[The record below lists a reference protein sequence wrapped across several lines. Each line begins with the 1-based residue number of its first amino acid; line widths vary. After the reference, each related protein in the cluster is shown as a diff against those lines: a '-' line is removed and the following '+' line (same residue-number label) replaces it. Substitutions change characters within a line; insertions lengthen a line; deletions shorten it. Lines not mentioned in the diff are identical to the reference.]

1 MKVVVTDRKYPNL
14 DDPYGDVVRDVGGEI
29 EYADLKTEADVI
41 EGVRDADVVLLSKAP
56 ITREVVEEMSGNV
69 RSLIRLG
76 TGVDSINLKAATEYG
91 IPVSNTPGLYCSEE
105 LATHAIGLMIAA
117 AHEVVYSDQILREN
131 DGWGRREDINPVN
144 DGTFGI
150 IGLGHIGRATVPKAK
165 GLDMDVIAYDPYLS
179 DDLFDDLEVERVS
192 FDELLARS
200 DCVSIHTPLT
210 AETHQLFSTAQFEAM
225 KETAVLVNTARGP
238 IVDEQAL
245 VDSVDSGEI
254 WSAGIDV
261 FEVEPPNDTP
271 ALNCDR
277 IVCSPH
283 HGGSSKRSQ
292 KRALEMT
299 RAELRRVLTGEHPQN
314 VVNPGA
320 LQYTDEQLN
329 PERHRWG

>member
-1 MKVVVTDRKYPNL
+1 MKVIVTDRKYPDL
-14 DDPYGDVVRDVGGEI
+14 QDPYGDIVREAGGTI
-29 EYADLKTEADVI
+29 EYADFETEADLI
-41 EGVRDADVVLLSKAP
+41 DGIGDADVVLLSKAP
-56 ITREVVEEMSGNV
+56 ITRDVIKQMGNV

-117 AHEVVYSDQILREN
+117 AHEIVYSDQIMREN
-131 DGWGRREDINPVN
+131 DGWGRREDINPMN

-150 IGLGHIGRATVPKAK
+150 VGLGHIGRATVQKAK
-165 GLDMDVIAYDPYLS
+165 GLDMDVIACDPYLG
-179 DDLFDDLEVERVS
+179 DDIFGKLEVERVT

-210 AETHQLFSTAQFEAM
+210 AETHRLFSTSEFEKM

-245 VDSVDSGEI
+245 VDAVESDDI
-254 WSAGIDV
+254 WGAGLDV
-261 FEVEPPNDTP
+261 FEIEPPNDTP
-271 ALNCDR
+271 AVNCEQ

-283 HGGSSKRSQ
+283 HGGSSERSRQ
-292 KRALEMT
+292 RALEMT
-299 RAELRRVLTGEHPQN
+299 RAELKRVIAGEHPQN

-329 PERHRWG
+329 PERHTWD

>member
-1 MKVVVTDRKYPNL
+1 
-14 DDPYGDVVRDVGGEI
+14 
-29 EYADLKTEADVI
+29 
-41 EGVRDADVVLLSKAP
+41 
-56 ITREVVEEMSGNV
+56 
-69 RSLIRLG
+69 
-76 TGVDSINLKAATEYG
+76 
-91 IPVSNTPGLYCSEE
+91 
-105 LATHAIGLMIAA
+105 
-117 AHEVVYSDQILREN
+117 
-131 DGWGRREDINPVN
+131 
-144 DGTFGI
+144 
-150 IGLGHIGRATVPKAK
+150 
-165 GLDMDVIAYDPYLS
+165 
-179 DDLFDDLEVERVS
+179 
-192 FDELLARS
+192 
-200 DCVSIHTPLT
+200 
-210 AETHQLFSTAQFEAM
+210 M

-245 VDSVDSGEI
+245 VNAVESGEI